1 MHFVRL
7 GIPVSALLASLALV
21 AAWARPMHAQSSTP
35 LVGTDTVTV
44 SAFPAYKSSSIHRLF
59 FGKRYRDLW
68 ATPIRVPVLDLAR
81 FDGGVKATE
90 TGGGQ
95 QTKSLRLENAEG
107 REWVFRS
114 VAKDARAVLP
124 EPLRES
130 IAANVVNDQL
140 SHTHPA
146 GALVVPPLAEALG
159 VLHMQPQLAVM
170 PDDPALGEF
179 REVYAGMLGLLEEF
193 PDDGPDGTAGFAG
206 STKIVNSIDLMEEL
220 RDDPS
225 VRVDSDAFLT
235 ARLLDLLINDWDR
248 HKDQWKWARLER
260 DGEERWVPIPRDR
273 DQALIWFDGMLP
285 TLARFGAPRLVAFSP
300 RIAVSGLSVNSW
312 EVDRAFLNGI
322 ERSVWDSTARWVR
335 SRLTDD
341 VIAEAERRLPE
352 PYRAAYP
359 GVFGATLKARRD
371 DLGRAATQLYERLAT
386 VVDIHGSDK
395 REVAL
400 IDRLPEG
407 AVEVRLYDGRREKG
421 DPDASGEPY
430 FRRRFLPHETEELR
444 VYLHGGGDS
453 VIVRGAADRSILV
466 RIIGGEGENFAADSS
481 RVAGRARVAA
491 LYDFDGKEADVTY
504 GPDTMFDRRP
514 YIVVKGDTVRPPPD
528 RGGTMAPNLRLRY
541 MSDLGLVYGG
551 GINLVRYGFRKY
563 PYDHQIS
570 LWLESATVPGD
581 VRGAAAIDFRRE
593 RGGIHPMLWFQG
605 SGLEVTRYY
614 GQGNETV
621 RPTTN
626 AGAEFFRAE
635 HTRYRVEALLA
646 AEIGYHGGIEFGPV
660 IQYSRTDRDPSRFV
674 AAAGEYGTGDFG
686 QVGAGVRVG
695 FDTRDNAGAP
705 RRGLR
710 LHVDGNVYPG
720 LWDVDGAFGDV
731 NAEVATYLGF
741 DAPMQPVLALRAGG
755 KKVFGTYPFFESAF
769 LGGFE
774 NLRGFDQQRFA
785 GDAAAWGSAE
795 LRLRVARVNV
805 LVPGDIGILGL
816 GDVGRVWAD
825 GESSDTWHG
834 AFGAGLWFALID
846 ASTTISLSIADGERT
861 GVYVKAGFGF

>member
-1 MHFVRL
+1 MHIARL
-7 GIPVSALLASLALV
+7 GMSVSALLASLVFAVL
-21 AAWARPMHAQSSTP
+21 WARPALAQSSTP
-35 LVGTDTVTV
+35 LVGTDTVTI
-44 SAFPAYKSSSIHRLF
+44 SAFPAYESGFVHRLL

-81 FDGGVKATE
+81 FDGGVKPTE

-95 QTKSLRLENAEG
+95 QTKSLRLESADG
-107 REWVFRS
+107 QEWVFRS

-124 EPLRES
+124 EPLRKS

-170 PDDPALGEF
+170 PDDPRLGEF

-206 STKIVNSIDLMEEL
+206 SKKVINSIDLMKEL
-220 RDDPS
+220 RDDPD
-225 VRVDSDAFLT
+225 VLVDVHAFLT
-235 ARLLDLLINDWDR
+235 ARMLDLVINDWDR

-260 DGEERWVPIPRDR
+260 DGKERWVPIPRDR

-300 RIAVSGLSVNSW
+300 KIAVGGLSVNSW
-312 EVDRAFLNGI
+312 EVDRAFLNGLD
-322 ERSVWDSTARWVR
+322 RSAWDSTARWVQ
-335 SRLTDD
+335 SRLTDE
-341 VIAEAERRLPE
+341 VIAEAENRLPA
-352 PYRAAYP
+352 PYREAYP
-359 GVFGATLKARRD
+359 GVFSTILKARRD
-371 DLGRAATQLYERLAT
+371 DLVRAANQLYERLAA
-386 VVDIHGSDK
+386 VVDVHGSDK

-400 IDRLPEG
+400 IDRHPDG

-421 DPDASGEPY
+421 DPDASGEPW
-430 FRRRFLPHETEELR
+430 FHRRFLRGETEEVR

-453 VIVRGAADRSILV
+453 VVVRGASDRSVPV
-466 RIIGGEGENFAADSS
+466 RIIGGEGENVVADSS
-481 RVAGRARVAA
+481 RVAGRERVAR
-491 LYDFDGKEADVTY
+491 LYDFDGKDVDVTY

-514 YIVVKGDTVRPPPD
+514 YIVVKGDTVHPPPD

-541 MSDLGLVYGG
+541 MSDLGLIYGG
-551 GINLVRYGFRKY
+551 GINLVRYGFRTY

-581 VRGAAAIDFRRE
+581 VRGAVAIDFRRE
-593 RGGIHPMLWFQG
+593 RGGIRPLLWFQG

-621 RPTTN
+621 RPEAN
-626 AGAEFFRAE
+626 ADAEFFRAE

-646 AEIGYHGGIEFGPV
+646 ADIGNHGGIELGPV
-660 IQYSRTDRDPSRFV
+660 IQYSRTDRETTRFV
-674 AAAGEYGTGDFG
+674 AAAGGYGTGDFG
-686 QVGAGVRVG
+686 QVGAGVRLK
-695 FDTRDNAGAP
+695 FDTRDNIAAP
-705 RRGLR
+705 RRGIRFHLA
-710 LHVDGNVYPG
+710 GNVYPG
-720 LWDVDGAFGDV
+720 LWDVDGAFGEV
-731 NAEVATYLGF
+731 NGEAATYLGF
-741 DAPMQPVLALRAGG
+741 NAPMRPVLALRAGG
-755 KKVFGTYPFFESAF
+755 RKVFGTFPFFESAF

-785 GDAAAWGSAE
+785 GEAAAWGSAE
-795 LRLRVARVNV
+795 LRLRVARMNV

-846 ASTTISLSIADGERT
+846 ASTTISLSVADGERT
-861 GVYVKAGFGF
+861 GVYLKAGFGF